1 MTLRVS
7 IPKGLLAFELGVA
20 GAEASDAELAL
31 VAKLESGRAALP
43 VLPAVAAS
51 ALQVANDPDADMSRF
66 SRLIETDPP
75 IAARFL
81 GVANSALY
89 SRGRKITSVM
99 DAVLRIGLYSAR
111 DLLFQA
117 VYGASLRGLGV
128 YQAQVE
134 SSFDRSVTGAIL
146 ARNAGLVLRSPFREA
161 YLCGLLHDIGESRVY
176 RVLAELGV
184 RVGAEEARELVARYH
199 ARAGEELAEKWKLP
213 QEIVEVCS
221 RHHEPGVPASEA
233 LRLVRIADWGAALLD
248 VQADAADAWMPSPE
262 DLEVFDLV
270 SINPSQARQILQRS
284 AQELAGVRVQTA
296 SERTRSA

>member
-1 MTLRVS
+1 MTLRIS
-7 IPKGLLAFELGVA
+7 IPKGLLADELAFGE
-20 GAEASDAELAL
+20 GEPSEAELAL
-31 VAKLESGRAALP
+31 VSKLESGRAALP

-51 ALQVANDPDADMSRF
+51 ALQIANDPDADMARF

-99 DAVLRIGLYSAR
+99 DAVLRIGLYTAR

-128 YQAQVE
+128 YQAEVE
-134 SSFDRSVTGAIL
+134 SSFDRSVSCAVL
-146 ARNAGLVLRSPFREA
+146 ARNAGIVLRSSFREA

-184 RVGAEEARELVARYH
+184 RVGAEEARLLVNRYH

-213 QEIVEVCS
+213 QEIIEVCS
-221 RHHEPGVPASEA
+221 RHHEPGLPASEA
-233 LRLVRIADWGAALLD
+233 LRLVRVADWAVALLPTLEAEPGSWAPSHTD
-248 VQADAADAWMPSPE
+248 FDFLNVVSVSVAQA
-262 DLEVFDLV
+262 
-270 SINPSQARQILQRS
+270 QQILERSIQELSGARTLTVSERSRS
-284 AQELAGVRVQTA
+284 A
-296 SERTRSA
+296 

>member
-1 MTLRVS
+1 MTLRIS
-7 IPKGLLAFELGVA
+7 IPKGLLAGELCVVEGK
-20 GAEASDAELAL
+20 ASEAELAL

-51 ALQVANDPDADMSRF
+51 ALRIANDLDADLARF

-99 DAVLRIGLYSAR
+99 DAVLRIGLYTAR

-117 VYGASLRGLGV
+117 VYGASLRGLGT
-128 YQAQVE
+128 YQAEVE
-134 SSFDRSVTGAIL
+134 SSFERSVTCAVL
-146 ARNAGLVLRSPFREA
+146 AKNAGAVLRSSFREA

-176 RVLAELGV
+176 RVLAELGLAI
-184 RVGAEEARELVARYH
+184 GAQEARDLVSRYH

-213 QEIVEVCS
+213 TEIIEVCS
-221 RHHEPGVPASEA
+221 QHHEPGIPGSEA
-233 LRLVRIADWGAALLD
+233 LRLVRIADWGVATLQTLEAG
-248 VQADAADAWMPSPE
+248 ADSWLASPE
-262 DLEVFDLV
+262 DLEFLELV
-270 SINPSQARQILQRS
+270 SLSSLQAHQILDRS
-284 AQELAGVRVQTA
+284 IQELAGARVPA
-296 SERTRSA
+296 VSERSRSA

>member
-7 IPKGLLAFELGVA
+7 IPKGLLATELAFRSGD
-20 GAEASDAELAL
+20 ASEAELAL

-51 ALQVANDPDADMSRF
+51 ALQVANDPDADMARF

-99 DAVLRIGLYSAR
+99 DAVLRIGLYTAR

-117 VYGASLRGLGV
+117 VYGASLRGLGI
-128 YQAQVE
+128 YQAEVE
-134 SSFDRSVTGAIL
+134 SSFDRSVSCAIL
-146 ARNAGLVLRSPFREA
+146 ARNAGVVLRSSFREA

-184 RVGAEEARELVARYH
+184 RVGADEARELVHRYH

-213 QEIVEVCS
+213 QEIIEVCS

-233 LRLVRIADWGAALLD
+233 LRLVRIADWAVSIVQAQKDGAEPWVPSSEDTELLD
-248 VQADAADAWMPSPE
+248 LLS
-262 DLEVFDLV
+262 V
-270 SINPSQARQILQRS
+270 SSVQARQIIERSVQELMGARIPTLSERSRS
-284 AQELAGVRVQTA
+284 A
-296 SERTRSA
+296 